1 MGEVRKESYIV
12 FFSDVGEGEERNLF
26 MAMIFLFPALFCKEK
41 DLRSGIRMEDTGR
54 NTWHTSYNRWEK

>member
-1 MGEVRKESYIV
+1 MGEVRKEPYIV

-54 NTWHTSYNRWEK
+54 NT

>member
-1 MGEVRKESYIV
+1 MLVKVKKGT
-12 FFSDVGEGEERNLF
+12 FS

-54 NTWHTSYNRWEK
+54 NT